1 MVADASGSDIDIPS
15 ITSGCDVMQVD
26 GASMEQELEQLFD
39 VLKLGTPKK
48 SQVGMDPG
56 PSTPPKHHEH
66 EMECQGSEGCI
77 KLKLFTA
84 PSTSTGSI
92 RCNIETRNPWLG
104 AYESWGMP

>member
-1 MVADASGSDIDIPS
+1 MHGSTSNLKPMVADASGSDIDIPS

-66 EMECQGSEGCI
+66 EMECQG
-77 KLKLFTA
+77 KLWSASLDK
-84 PSTSTGSI
+84 
-92 RCNIETRNPWLG
+92 
-104 AYESWGMP
+104 